1 MHVMFLFFLTV
12 RNTFAAAAGVKR
24 QHVNGEVQIPTCI
37 DGAAIDIVQMKG
49 KMSLRC
55 QERITYMLKYFRFQV
70 LSFYFLIVY
79 LIRLCKPLIFMC
91 CTMSSVLRVLK
102 LKVAAHR

>member
-1 MHVMFLFFLTV
+1 MIVH
-12 RNTFAAAAGVKR
+12 NTFAATAGVER
-24 QHVNGEVQIPTCI
+24 QHDNGELQIPTCI

-55 QERITYMLKYFRFQV
+55 QERITYVAVFQISGV
-70 LSFYFLIVY
+70 EFLFSNRLY

-91 CTMSSVLRVLK
+91 CTLSSVLRVLK

>member
-1 MHVMFLFFLTV
+1 MIIH
-12 RNTFAAAAGVKR
+12 NTFAATAGVKR
-24 QHVNGEVQIPTCI
+24 QHVNGDLQIPTCI

-55 QERITYMLKYFRFQV
+55 QERITYVAVFQISGV
-70 LSFYFLIVY
+70 EFLIVY

-91 CTMSSVLRVLK
+91 CILSSVLRVLK